1 MYFRW
6 ALPRRSGQF
15 VFQDLAGRTGGQRR
29 EHDDLGGSISL
40 APSASAARG
49 RPFSLAIITRSPAR
63 TPRHCI
69 VDAALMA
76 PRSLSVD

>member
-6 ALPRRSGQF
+6 DSPRRFGQF

-40 APSASAARG
+40 ALSASAAKG
-49 RPFSLAIITRSPAR
+49 RPFSLAIIARSPAR

-69 VDAALMA
+69 VDAALMG
-76 PRSLSVD
+76 PRSLFID